1 MSRHNS
7 LERRSTRPGDR
18 SKPLRG
24 LRMAGYL
31 MLVLLAGA
39 AQFAQ
44 AATFPRY
51 DLAVTFDLA
60 RSTLIGTAVIHNP
73 ANRKTSIA
81 LGDMAVKRITVAGRD
96 FPVPAGE
103 NIISVGIPGRIE
115 IEYALQF
122 KEGEDS
128 LVSPDAVLLHGDWYP
143 VVKGMQV
150 YHLTATLPAG
160 FEAVSEAESIRKNRV
175 GDSLRFEFDFPHPLP
190 AADGITLVASRQ
202 FAVRKSRYDA
212 VRIAT
217 YLLPAHAN
225 RAKVFIAETKRY
237 LRRFEALLG
246 PYPFKR
252 LAIVEAPGG
261 FDDSMSMP
269 TYILLDPAEFEIDDI
284 TETALGHEIA
294 HQWFG
299 NLAYIDYEHGNWAE
313 GLAIYFADH
322 ADAQAA
328 GKGWACRKRMIEGY
342 ENNVD
347 ESHATPLA
355 AFSERVDMPSKFIGY
370 GKSAMIFHMLRLQV
384 GDAAFFRSLRA
395 FLRANRF
402 RVAGWDDLRR
412 AFERETRQHL
422 GWFFAQWVQR
432 DDVPELRVE
441 DVRVARK
448 GANYDLDF
456 VIRQNGKPFRLA
468 LPVTYRFEGGVRNI
482 RLNLA
487 TADQVFH
494 VSLPGRPRE
503 IVLDP
508 DYDVFRR
515 PSLKEITPTI
525 DRLLTR
531 PKAVVVAPAGQG
543 EQFAALPDILAAA
556 EAALHLQ
563 WRQGPG
569 RLRRSANTGGPDQ
582 HWREAFDQ
590 RRSSA
595 GNTVMH
601 AASLILLGKDNPAIG
616 KLFGDMPMPDSE
628 FSVTIR
634 SHPRNPEQVVAV
646 VTADSGKEWKDDA
659 TMAMNDYRRYSTL
672 RFRDGKVVFK
682 HIEPSQRGIRVVI
695 P

>member
-1 MSRHNS
+1 MNRHNS
-7 LERRSTRPGDR
+7 PERRRTRPGDR

-24 LRMAGYL
+24 LRLAGYL
-31 MLVLLAGA
+31 MLVLLAGV
-39 AQFAQ
+39 AQFAR
-44 AATFPRY
+44 AAAFPRY

-60 RSTLIGTAVIHNP
+60 RSILIGTAVLDNP

-81 LGDMAVKRITVAGRD
+81 LGDLAVKRITVAGRD
-96 FPVPAGE
+96 FPVPVGE

-115 IEYALQF
+115 IEYAMQF

-150 YHLTATLPAG
+150 YHLTVILPAG

-175 GDSLRFEFDFPHPLP
+175 GDSLRFEFNFPHPLP

-202 FAVRKSRYDA
+202 FAVRKSRYGA

-217 YLLPAHAN
+217 YLLPVHAD
-225 RAKVFIAETKRY
+225 RAEVFIAASKRY

-252 LAIVEAPGG
+252 LAIVEAPDGG
-261 FDDSMSMP
+261 GLSMP
-269 TYILLDPAEFEIDDI
+269 TYILLRSAEFGIDDI
-284 TETALGHEIA
+284 AETALGHEIA

-299 NLAYIDYEHGNWAE
+299 NLAYIDYDHGNWAE

-322 ADAQAA
+322 ADAQVS
-328 GKGWACRKRMIEGY
+328 GNGWACRKRMIEGY

-347 ESHATPLA
+347 ESHAMPLT
-355 AFSERVDMPSKFIGY
+355 AFSVREDRPSKYIGY

-384 GDAAFFRSLRA
+384 GDAAFFRSMRA

-402 RVAGWDDLRR
+402 RVAGWDDLQR

-432 DDVPELRVE
+432 DDVPDLRVE

-468 LPVTYRFEGGVRNI
+468 LPVTYRFAGGVRNA

-487 TADQVFH
+487 TADQAYH
-494 VSLPGRPRE
+494 VSLPGRPQE
-503 IVLDP
+503 IALDP

-515 PSLKEITPTI
+515 PSMKELTPTI

-531 PKAVVVAPAGQG
+531 PKVVVVAPVGQG
-543 EQFAALPDILAAA
+543 EQFAALPDILMAA
-556 EAALHLQ
+556 EAAFNLQ

-569 RLRRSANTGGPDQ
+569 SPRSSASTGVPYR

-590 RRSSA
+590 RHSSA
-595 GNTVMH
+595 GNPEMH
-601 AASLILLGKDNPAIG
+601 AASLILLGKDNPVIG
-616 KLFGDMPMPDSE
+616 KLFGDLPLPDSE

-646 VTADSGKEWKDDA
+646 VTADSGIEWKADA

-672 RFRDGKVVFK
+672 RFRNGKVVFK
-682 HIEPSQRGIRVVI
+682 HIEPSQRGIRVAI